1 MTRCVNLQLS
11 EADVLKHCAK
21 LEVGVSVIEPLTS
34 GGVRLVCMSS
44 DGAER
49 VRRDLKSKVIAGEI
63 VRTRIRPRGF
73 RL

>member
-1 MTRCVNLQLS
+1 MSRCINLKLS
-11 EADVLKHCAK
+11 ETEVRRHCTK
-21 LEVGVSVIEPLTS
+21 QGVGVSVIEPLTS

-49 VRRDLKSKVIAGEI
+49 IRRDLRTKIIDGEI
-63 VRTRIRPRGF
+63 IRARIRPRGS

>member
-1 MTRCVNLQLS
+1 MSRCINLKLS
-11 EADVLKHCAK
+11 EAEVRSHCTK
-21 LEVGVSVIEPLTS
+21 LGVGVSVIEALTS

-49 VRRDLKSKVIAGEI
+49 IRRDLRTKIIDGEI
-63 VRTRIRPRGF
+63 IRARIRPRGS